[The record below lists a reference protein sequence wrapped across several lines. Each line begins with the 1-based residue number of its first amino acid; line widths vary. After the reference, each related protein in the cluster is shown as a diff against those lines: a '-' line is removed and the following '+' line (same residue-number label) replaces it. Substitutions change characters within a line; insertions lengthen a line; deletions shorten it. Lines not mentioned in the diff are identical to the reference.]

1 VKNNTSAE
9 DCLAALVGNAP
20 SMKELVKLSKGED
33 KNDKSF
39 MALIKIHTIT
49 YMADL
54 DENSKS
60 MLQPA
65 LDIDKDFYK
74 QRWVQ
79 KKIKEGMKA
88 TGKKGRLFRERFWS
102 AVTYKLQPTYQKFG
116 YAGEGTKNNKSELK
130 RFVVLRRDKWKK
142 NGFTYEDIFNECL
155 SYKVLSENCYSEEPD
170 SFRRY
175 LNTYG
180 ISWRSTGRPKGSKN
194 RI

>member
-1 VKNNTSAE
+1 MKNNTSAE

-20 SMKELVKLSKGED
+20 SMKELIKRSKGED

-39 MALIKIHTIT
+39 MALIKIYTIT

-60 MLQPA
+60 ILQPA

-88 TGKKGRLFRERFWS
+88 TGNKGRLFRERFWD
-102 AVTYKLQPTYQKFG
+102 AVKYKTRPDYQKYG
-116 YAGEGTKNNKSELK
+116 YGGKSTKSELK
-130 RFVVLRRDKWKK
+130 RFTILRQDKWKK
-142 NGFTYEDIFNECL
+142 SELTYEDILNECQ
-155 SYKVLSENCYSEEPD
+155 SYGVVGEEHYEDPD
-170 SFRRY
+170 SFRKF
-175 LNTYG
+175 LNKYG
-180 ISWRSTGRPKGSKN
+180 VTGKRGRPKGSKN

>member
-1 VKNNTSAE
+1 MKSNTSAE

-20 SMKELVKLSKGED
+20 SMKELVKRSKGED

-88 TGKKGRLFRERFWS
+88 TGNKGRLFRERFWD
-102 AVTYKLQPTYQKFG
+102 AVKYKTRPDYQKYG
-116 YAGEGTKNNKSELK
+116 YGGKSTKSELK
-130 RFVVLRRDKWKK
+130 RFTILRQDKWKK
-142 NGFTYEDIFNECL
+142 IGFTYEDILNECQ
-155 SYKVLSENCYSEEPD
+155 SYGVVGEEHYKDPD
-170 SFRRY
+170 SFRRF
-175 LNTYG
+175 LNNYG
-180 ISWRSTGRPKGSKN
+180 VTGKKGRPKGSKN
-194 RI
+194 RK